1 MQDTLYCPICG
12 DKMRSKKEQA
22 YVLLLNKDSNFIE
35 RTCTGLNHC
44 IQLVT
49 DLKSKEID
57 FMKISLNRD
66 FSRFVLIDYVNNR
79 SDVICLKKNKKQSFE
94 VPKVVTPDF
103 PDLKELKRLIELYV
117 TFS

>member
-22 YVLLLNKDSNFIE
+22 YVQLLNKDSNFIE

-44 IQLVT
+44 IQLVI
-49 DLKSKEID
+49 DLSSKEID
-57 FMKISLNRD
+57 FMKISLSRD
-66 FSRFVLIDYVNNR
+66 FSRFVLIDIVNNK
-79 SDVICLKKNKKQSFE
+79 SNIICLKKNEKQSFE
-94 VPKVVTPDF
+94 VPRAMIPDF
-103 PDLKELKRLIELYV
+103 PDLKELKRIIGLYI

>member
-22 YVLLLNKDSNFIE
+22 YVLILNKDSNFIE

-44 IQLVT
+44 IQVVV
-49 DLKSKEID
+49 DLESNQVD
-57 FMKISLNRD
+57 FVKISLNKD
-66 FSRFVLIDYVNNR
+66 YSRFVLIDFVNNK
-79 SDVICLKKNKKQSFE
+79 SDIVCMKKSMKQSFE
-94 VPKVVTPDF
+94 VPKAVVPDF
-103 PDLKELKRLIELYV
+103 PELKELKRIIEMYV